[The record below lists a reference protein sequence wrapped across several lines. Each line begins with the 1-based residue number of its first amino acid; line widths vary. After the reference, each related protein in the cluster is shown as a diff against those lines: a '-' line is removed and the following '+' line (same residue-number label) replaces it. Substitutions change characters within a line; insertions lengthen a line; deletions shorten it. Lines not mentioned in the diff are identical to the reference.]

1 MNFDTTTTL
10 PFLPLKKLSTIL
22 TPLKS
27 ALMNSY
33 DFSLTSQD
41 PLGSPTLHQSG
52 SADSKHLVLPDSSG
66 SQGVASST

>member
-41 PLGSPTLHQSG
+41 PLGSPHPAPVWLG
-52 SADSKHLVLPDSSG
+52 
-66 SQGVASST
+66 